1 MAFHEDLRTAINAN
15 SMENG
20 SNTPDWVLRDFLCDC
35 LDAWNTATNARRDW
49 SGPKLTDEERQA
61 IEYAAEMLP
70 MMAQTAASVSFAHV
84 YADTL
89 RKLLERL
96 S

>member
-49 SGPKLTDEERQA
+49 YGPKLTDDERQA
-61 IEYAAEMLP
+61 IEEVIAYLQPANQKHENQVA
-70 MMAQTAASVSFAHV
+70 T
-84 YADTL
+84 TL
-89 RKLLERL
+89 RGMLERL
-96 S
+96 GS